1 MLILST
7 CFPLASFL
15 HGKYYTCMNSLKIPP
30 QSQESEKAL
39 LGAIMLRPEA
49 IYDVVD
55 IIGPESFY
63 ATKNKLIFQSML
75 ELMNKGIEIDA
86 LSISEKLKS
95 NGDFDKAGGKNYM
108 AELLDSVPS
117 SSNIKHY
124 ADIVL
129 KKKLMR
135 ELIMAADH
143 LSSLGYDETRELEEI
158 LDEAEK
164 KIFAVTNVQ
173 ATGKYVELKGAL
185 SEAFERLDKLHKSSD
200 AVRGVPTGFNGL
212 DNMLS
217 GFQKSD
223 LIILAARPSMG
234 KTALSLDIARKVAL
248 NHKVPVI
255 FFSLEMS
262 HDQLVDRVISAESAV
277 DGFKI
282 RTGKGLK
289 ETDFEKIGN
298 AISNLSDAP
307 FYIEDTSG
315 LNIIQMKSMLRRIM
329 SEKVGEGNKALVIV
343 DYLQLMTPT
352 NMRTDNIVAQITE
365 ISRSLKGMA
374 KEFNVP
380 VIALSQLSRAVEARG
395 GKPRL
400 SDLRDSG
407 AIEQDADVVMF
418 IHRERNEDEAG
429 RENKAQILIEKHRNG
444 PVGYVDLYFD
454 DKKASFLDVDKSHS
468 DPLEGGF

>member
-1 MLILST
+1 
-7 CFPLASFL
+7 
-15 HGKYYTCMNSLKIPP
+15 MNSLKIPP

-39 LGAIMLRPEA
+39 LGAVLIRPES
-49 IYDVVD
+49 IYEIMDM
-55 IIGPESFY
+55 ISSEAFY
-63 ATKNKLIFQSML
+63 ATKNRLIFKTML
-75 ELMNKGIEIDA
+75 ELVGKGIEID
-86 LSISEKLKS
+86 SVSVSERLREQ
-95 NGDFDKAGGKNYM
+95 GDFEKSGGKNYI

-124 ADIVL
+124 ADIIL

-135 ELIMAADH
+135 DLLEAADH
-143 LSSLGYDETRELEEI
+143 LASLGYDESKEVEQI

-164 KIFAVTNVQ
+164 KIFAVTNIK
-173 ATGKYVELKGAL
+173 TTKNYVELKGAL
-185 SEAFERLDKLHKSSD
+185 SEAFERLDKLHKSKENI
-200 AVRGVPTGFNGL
+200 RGVPTGFAGL

-217 GFQKSD
+217 GFQPSD

-234 KTALSLDIARKVAL
+234 KTSLSLDIARKVAL
-248 NHKVPVI
+248 NHKIPVV

-262 HDQLVDRVISAESAV
+262 HDQLVDRVLSAQAGV
-277 DGFKI
+277 DGFRI
-282 RTGKGLK
+282 RTGKGLQ
-289 ETDFEKIGN
+289 ENDFEKIGN
-298 AISNLSDAP
+298 AISQLSDAP
-307 FYIEDTSG
+307 FFIEDTSG
-315 LNIIQMKSMLRRIM
+315 LNIIQMKSMLRRII
-329 SEKVGEGNKALVIV
+329 SEKVKSTDGKCLVVV

-352 NMRTDNIVAQITE
+352 NQRTDNVVAQITE

-429 RENKAQILIEKHRNG
+429 RADSAQILIEKHRNG
-444 PVGYVDLYFD
+444 PVGYVDLHFD
-454 DKKASFLDVDKSHS
+454 SKKASFLDIDKTHS
-468 DPLEGGF
+468 DPLNDGF

>member
-1 MLILST
+1 
-7 CFPLASFL
+7 
-15 HGKYYTCMNSLKIPP
+15 MNSLKIPP

-39 LGAIMLRPEA
+39 LGAILLRPES
-49 IYDVVD
+49 IYEVMDM
-55 IIGPESFY
+55 ISSEAFY
-63 ATKNKLIFQSML
+63 ATKNRLIFKTML
-75 ELMNKGIEIDA
+75 ELVGKGIEID
-86 LSISEKLKS
+86 SVSVSERLREK
-95 NGDFDKAGGKNYM
+95 GDFEKAGGKNYI

-124 ADIVL
+124 ADIIL

-135 ELIMAADH
+135 DLLEAADH
-143 LSSLGYDETRELEEI
+143 LSSLGYDESKEVEQI

-164 KIFAVTNVQ
+164 KVFAVTNIQ
-173 ATGKYVELKGAL
+173 TTKKYVELKGAL
-185 SEAFERLDKLHKSSD
+185 SEAFERLDKLHKSKENI
-200 AVRGVPTGFNGL
+200 RGIPTGFNGL

-217 GFQKSD
+217 GFQNSD

-234 KTALSLDIARKVAL
+234 KTSLALDIARKVAL
-248 NHKVPVI
+248 NHKIPVV

-262 HDQLVDRVISAESAV
+262 HDQLVDRVISSQASV

-282 RTGKGLK
+282 RTGKGLN
-289 ETDFEKIGN
+289 ENDFEKIGD
-298 AISNLSDAP
+298 AISQLSDAP
-307 FYIEDTSG
+307 FFIEDTSG
-315 LNIIQMKSMLRRIM
+315 LNIVQMKSMLRRII
-329 SEKVGEGNKALVIV
+329 SEKVGEDGKCLVVV

-352 NMRTDNIVAQITE
+352 NQRTDNVVAQITE

-380 VIALSQLSRAVEARG
+380 VIALSQLSRNVEHRG

-418 IHRERNEDEAG
+418 IHREKNEDEAG
-429 RENKAQILIEKHRNG
+429 RQETAQILIEKHRNG
-444 PVGYVDLYFD
+444 PVGYVELHFD
-454 DKKASFLDVDKSHS
+454 SKKVSFLDIDKTHS
-468 DPLEGGF
+468 DPLNDGF

>member
-1 MLILST
+1 
-7 CFPLASFL
+7 
-15 HGKYYTCMNSLKIPP
+15 MNPLKIPP

-39 LGAIMLRPEA
+39 IGAILLRPDS
-49 IYDVVD
+49 IYEIMD
-55 IIGPESFY
+55 IITPECFY
-63 ATKNKLIFQSML
+63 ATRNKVIYQVML
-75 ELMNKGIEIDA
+75 ELKEKNIEIDA
-86 LSISEKLKS
+86 VSVTERLKEK
-95 NGDFDKAGGKNYM
+95 NQHEKAGGKNYI

-124 ADIVL
+124 ANIVL

-135 ELIMAADH
+135 DLLEASDH
-143 LSSLGYDETRELEEI
+143 LSQLGYDESKEIEEI
-158 LDEAEK
+158 LDMAEK
-164 KIFAVTNVQ
+164 KVFSVTNMKS
-173 ATGKYVELKGAL
+173 TKKYIELEPAL
-185 SEAFERLDKLHKSSD
+185 KEAFERLDKLHKSTD
-200 AVRGVPTGFNGL
+200 KIRGVPTGFNGL

-217 GFQKSD
+217 GFQQSD

-234 KTALSLDIARKVAL
+234 KTALSLDIARRVAL
-248 NHKVPVI
+248 NHKIPVV

-262 HDQLVDRVISAESAV
+262 HDQLVDRVISAQSGV
-277 DGFKI
+277 DGFRI

-289 ETDFEKIGN
+289 EDDFTKIGD
-298 AISNLSDAP
+298 AISELSSAP

-315 LNIIQMKSMLRRIM
+315 LNIVQMKSLIRRII
-329 SEKVGEGNKALVIV
+329 SEKVDQHGKCLVVV

-352 NMRTDNIVAQITE
+352 NQRTDNVVAQITE
-365 ISRSLKGMA
+365 ISRSLKSMA

-429 RENKAQILIEKHRNG
+429 RANAAQILIEKHRNG
-444 PVGYVDLYFD
+444 PVGYVDLMFD
-454 DKKASFLDVDKSHS
+454 DKKSTFLDVDKTHS
-468 DPLEGGF
+468 DPLNDGF

>member
-1 MLILST
+1 
-7 CFPLASFL
+7 
-15 HGKYYTCMNSLKIPP
+15 MNSLKIPP

-39 LGAIMLRPEA
+39 IGAILLRPES
-49 IYDVVD
+49 IYDVMDMVAA
-55 IIGPESFY
+55 ETFY
-63 ATKNKLIFQSML
+63 ATKNRLIFQTML
-75 ELMNKGIEIDA
+75 ELMAKGVEIDA
-86 LSISEKLKS
+86 LSLSERLKEK
-95 NGDFDKAGGKNYM
+95 NNFDKAGGKNYI

-124 ADIVL
+124 AEIVL

-135 ELIMAADH
+135 ELIEASDH
-143 LSSLGYDETRELEEI
+143 LASLGYDDSKEIEEI

-164 KIFAVTNVQ
+164 KIFSVTNIKS
-173 ATGKYVELKGAL
+173 TKNYVELKGAL
-185 SEAFERLDKLHKSSD
+185 HEAFERLDKLHKSTD
-200 AVRGVPTGFNGL
+200 GIRGVPSGFSGL

-217 GFQKSD
+217 GFQRSD

-262 HDQLVDRVISAESAV
+262 HDQLVDRVISAESSV
-277 DGFKI
+277 DGFRI
-282 RTGKGLK
+282 RTGKGLT
-289 ETDFEKIGN
+289 EIDFEKIGK
-298 AISNLSDAP
+298 AISDLSEAP
-307 FYIEDTSG
+307 FYIEDSSG
-315 LNIIQMKSMLRRIM
+315 LNIIQMKSMLRRII
-329 SEKVGEGNKALVIV
+329 SEKVGEDGKCLVIV
-343 DYLQLMTPT
+343 DYLQLMSPT
-352 NMRTDNIVAQITE
+352 QVKSDNIVAQITE

-429 RENKAQILIEKHRNG
+429 RTNQAQILIEKHRNG

-454 DKKASFLDVDKSHS
+454 NKKASFVDVDRSHD
-468 DPLEGGF
+468 DPLNDDF

>member
-1 MLILST
+1 
-7 CFPLASFL
+7 
-15 HGKYYTCMNSLKIPP
+15 MNSLKIPP

-39 LGAIMLRPEA
+39 LGAILLRPET
-49 IYDVVD
+49 IYEVMDM
-55 IIGPESFY
+55 ISPEAFY
-63 ATKNKLIFQSML
+63 ATKNKLIFRTML
-75 ELMNKGIEIDA
+75 ELVGKGIEIDP
-86 LSISEKLKS
+86 LSVGEKLREK
-95 NGDFDKAGGKNYM
+95 GDFEKTGGKTYM

-117 SSNIKHY
+117 SSNIRHY
-124 ADIVL
+124 ADIIL

-135 ELIMAADH
+135 DLIEAADH
-143 LSSLGYDETRELEEI
+143 LASLGYDESKDIEQI

-164 KIFAVTNVQ
+164 KVFNVTNLK
-173 ATGKYVELKGAL
+173 TTKNYIELRGAL
-185 SEAFERLDKLHKSSD
+185 SEAFERLDRLHKSKENM
-200 AVRGVPTGFNGL
+200 RGIPTGFQGL

-217 GFQKSD
+217 GFQQSD

-248 NHKVPVI
+248 DHKIPVV

-262 HDQLVDRVISAESAV
+262 HDQLVDRVLASQSNV
-277 DGFKI
+277 DGFRI

-289 ETDFEKIGN
+289 EQDFEKIGD
-298 AISNLSDAP
+298 AISQLSEAP
-307 FYIEDTSG
+307 FYIEDSSG
-315 LNIIQMKSMLRRIM
+315 LNIVQMKSMLRRII
-329 SEKVGEGNKALVIV
+329 SEKVGENGKCLVVV

-352 NMRTDNIVAQITE
+352 NQRTDNVVAQITE

-418 IHRERNEDEAG
+418 IHRERNDDEAG
-429 RENKAQILIEKHRNG
+429 RQESAQILIEKHRNG
-444 PVGYVDLYFD
+444 PVGYVDLHFD
-454 DKKASFLDVDKSHS
+454 SKKATFLDIDRTHS
-468 DPLEGGF
+468 DPLNDGF